1 MELYNV
7 RRFSCQVLPPPPR
20 SDDGEVLNF
29 PMRESFYSQVG
40 SASTRGEPRRHPSL
54 RTASPA
60 GAPSSARRRP
70 RLTNPSER
78 AWQQQRAGKSPTSD
92 AVDAARTTTSS
103 RDDVSI
109 SNASELEIT
118 DWVIQDEPGVYITV
132 RELHRV
138 RFRAE
143 CEAVVGREQAQ
154 YL

>member
-29 PMRESFYSQVG
+29 PMGGAPPPPLTPDRVTSWS
-40 SASTRGEPRRHPSL
+40 
-54 RTASPA
+54 